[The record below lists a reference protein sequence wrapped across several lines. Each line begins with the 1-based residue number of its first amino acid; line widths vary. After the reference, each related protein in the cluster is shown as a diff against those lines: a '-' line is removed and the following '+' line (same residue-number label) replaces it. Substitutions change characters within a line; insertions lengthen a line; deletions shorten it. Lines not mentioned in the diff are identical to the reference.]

1 MNDTNQLRELH
12 GFRLFGYTIG
22 QFGFFL
28 TRVLISIFSFQF
40 YVYTINLDSIYASIG
55 LSVSFILNATSMII
69 FGVLAD
75 KKKPGK
81 HGKRRPFI
89 IYALPIWVI
98 TSILIWFPPWY
109 CPKNNSF
116 YLPVAIFYWTVLF
129 SAAVS
134 GSCILSAHA
143 SMLPEQSQTYKNR
156 EKVAVWRTV
165 FMIIASVLALMLPL
179 MVESI
184 LEDPENVK
192 WWQPSGKVILFYMPL
207 IGVSFALFGLFA
219 LLLTFFSV
227 DESFHKVDSDNA
239 KINLTLK
246 ETFHRMIIPAKNKKF
261 RKYLSVAYFNSMA
274 ARTFGVLIIPLLTYS
289 LKFRGPEY
297 MIYVVVSVGGKFS
310 WFYVWKKL
318 RGKFELLKSYSMCLM
333 IAAIVAF
340 LELIFLVEIL
350 SFEVRVVFFVI
361 IIGTILGTLY
371 ALNLFTGPLVSALVY
386 EAALKKNENEID
398 EGVSDI
404 SGSYFG
410 LVSFTMSIAQ
420 AIATLI
426 VGIILT
432 GPNKENSTIITITFA
447 FIGVFYLISVII
459 LRNIKLDQDIIEIV
473 ETRKSIR
480 KIIEKAS
487 ETEDYSQIEME

>member
-1 MNDTNQLRELH
+1 MNETNQLRELH
-12 GFRLFGYTIG
+12 GFRLFGYSIG

-28 TRVLISIFSFQF
+28 TRVLISIFAFQF
-40 YVYTINLDSIYASIG
+40 YVYTINLDSIFASIG
-55 LSVSFILNATSMII
+55 LSITFILNATSMII
-69 FGVLAD
+69 FGVITD
-75 KKKPGK
+75 RKKPGK
-81 HGKRRPFI
+81 YGKRRPFI
-89 IYALPIWVI
+89 LYGLPIWII

-129 SAAVS
+129 SGAIS
-134 GSCILSAHA
+134 GSCILSAHV

-165 FMIIASVLALMLPL
+165 FMIIASILALMLPL

-184 LEDPENVK
+184 LKDPENVK

-207 IGVSFALFGLFA
+207 IGVSFALFGLFS
-219 LLLTFFSV
+219 LLLTYFSV
-227 DESFHKVDSDNA
+227 DESFHK
-239 KINLTLK
+239 KISGSNKENLTLG
-246 ETFHRMIIPAKNKKF
+246 ETFQRMIIPTKDKKF
-261 RKYLSVAYFNSMA
+261 RQYLSVAFFNSMA

-297 MIYVVVSVGGKFS
+297 MIYVVVSIVGKFS

-318 RGKFELLKSYSMCLM
+318 QGRFELLKTYSMCLM
-333 IAAIVAF
+333 IATIVGF
-340 LELIFLVEIL
+340 LELIYLVEVL
-350 SFEVRVVFFVI
+350 SFEIKVVFFVI
-361 IIGTILGTLY
+361 IVGTILGSLY
-371 ALNLFTGPLVSALVY
+371 ALNLFTNPLVSALIY
-386 EAALKKNENEID
+386 ESAMKKNEGQID
-398 EGVSDI
+398 KGVSNI

-432 GPNKENSTIITITFA
+432 GPNKENSTIITITFS
-447 FIGVFYLISVII
+447 FIGLFYLISLIFLSRI
-459 LRNIKLDQDIIEIV
+459 HLDQSVIDIV
-473 ETRKSIR
+473 ETRK
-480 KIIEKAS
+480 IIKKAS
-487 ETEDYSQIEME
+487 EIEDYSQIEME

>member
-1 MNDTNQLRELH
+1 MNDPSQLRELH

-55 LSVSFILNATSMII
+55 LSVNFILNATSMII

-89 IYALPIWVI
+89 LYGLPIWVI
-98 TSILIWFPPWY
+98 TSILIWFPPWF
-109 CPKNNSF
+109 CPKNNPF
-116 YLPVAIFYWTVLF
+116 YLPVAIFFWTTLF
-129 SAAVS
+129 LSAIS
-134 GSCILSAHA
+134 GSCILSAHV
-143 SMLPEQSQTYKNR
+143 SMLPEQSQTFKNR
-156 EKVAVWRTV
+156 DKVAVWRTV

-184 LEDPENVK
+184 LEDPEKVK

-207 IGVSFALFGLFA
+207 IGVSFALFGLFT

-227 DESFHKVDSDNA
+227 DESFHKEFPVNGKDN
-239 KINLTLK
+239 LSLK
-246 ETFHRMIIPAKNKKF
+246 ETFQRMIIPAKDKKF

-274 ARTFGVLIIPLLTYS
+274 ARTFGVLILPLLTYS

-297 MIYVVVSVGGKFS
+297 MIYVIVSVGGKFS

-318 RGKFELLKSYSMCLM
+318 RGKYELLKTYSMCLM
-333 IAAIVAF
+333 IAACVGF
-340 LELIFLVEIL
+340 LELIYLVEIL
-350 SFEVRVVFFVI
+350 SFEFKVVFFVI
-361 IIGTILGTLY
+361 IVGTILGSLY
-371 ALNLFTGPLVSALVY
+371 AINLFSNPIVSALIY
-386 EAALKKNENEID
+386 ESAMKKNEGDFE
-398 EGVSDI
+398 EGVSNI
-404 SGSYFG
+404 SGSFFG
-410 LVSFTMSIAQ
+410 LRSFTMSIAQ
-420 AIATLI
+420 AIATFM

-432 GPNKENSTIITITFA
+432 GPNKESSTIITITFA
-447 FIGVFYLISVII
+447 FIGVFYLISVLL
-459 LRNIKLDQDIIEIV
+459 LRKLELDPNIIEIV
-473 ETRKSIR
+473 ETRKSAR

-487 ETEDYSQIEME
+487 EIDDYSQIEME